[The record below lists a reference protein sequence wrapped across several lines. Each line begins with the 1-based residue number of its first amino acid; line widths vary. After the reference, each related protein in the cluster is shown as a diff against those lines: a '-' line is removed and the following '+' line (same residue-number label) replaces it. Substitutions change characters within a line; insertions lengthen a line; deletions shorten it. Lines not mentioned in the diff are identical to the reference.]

1 MVNDQTARR
10 RELERAGREQLQ
22 RLQLSRLNQ
31 LLEQILPGNQ
41 FYAQKLSG
49 INLPLES
56 LDQLSSLPMTSKQ
69 ELVTGNPDS
78 DHAANL
84 TFPVDQYQ
92 RVHRTSGTRGR
103 PMIVLDTDQDWQ
115 WWLDT
120 WQFVLDV
127 ADVTAADRAL
137 MAFSFGPFIGFWS
150 AHEAVLNRGASSVPA
165 GGMSSEARLEL
176 LEQVDATI
184 VFCTPTYA
192 LRLAEVA
199 RQQGLDLAAGSVSRI
214 VVAGEHGGSLP
225 AVRNRIEAAWGARVI
240 DHAGATEVGPW
251 GYPDS
256 QGKGLHIVE
265 SEFIAEF
272 ISVETGQEAVQGEL
286 SDLVLTTLGR
296 TGSPLVRYQTGD
308 RVRPRWDEEVTNQF
322 VFLEGGVIGRADDML
337 IIRGVNIFPGS
348 VEEILRGFPEVD
360 EYRLVATREGEMDQ
374 LAVEVE
380 DPLGQPGR
388 IADELELQL
397 GLKVAVT
404 AVEAGS
410 LPRSDAKGERFVDQ
424 REDPTR

>member
-1 MVNDQTARR
+1 MAETSFEIRR
-10 RELERAGREQLQ
+10 QFQQLDREALRDHQLQ
-22 RLQLSRLNQ
+22 QLNRLGA
-31 LLEQILPGNQ
+31 EILPGNQ
-41 FYAQKLSG
+41 FYAGKLPSSSF
-49 INLPLES
+49 PLES
-56 LDQLSSLPMTSKQ
+56 LAALVQFPFTCKE
-69 ELVTGNPDS
+69 ELAPDTA
-78 DHAANL
+78 DGMAVNRTYPL
-84 TFPVDQYQ
+84 DRYVRF
-92 RVHRTSGTRGR
+92 HRTSGTQGR
-103 PMIVLDTDQDWQ
+103 PLVVVDTADDWQ
-115 WWLDT
+115 WFVDT
-120 WQFVLDV
+120 WQYVLDV
-127 ADVTAADRAL
+127 AEVTAQDRAL
-137 MAFSFGPFIGFWS
+137 LAFSFGPFIGFWS
-150 AHEAVLNRGASSVPA
+150 AHEAVLKRGASSVPA

-256 QGKGLHIVE
+256 QGKGLYIVE

-296 TGSPLVRYQTGD
+296 SGSPLVRYQTGD
-308 RVRPRWDEEVTNQF
+308 RVRPRWDEEATNQF

-424 REDPTR
+424 RENPAR

>member
-1 MVNDQTARR
+1 M
-10 RELERAGREQLQ
+10 
-22 RLQLSRLNQ
+22 
-31 LLEQILPGNQ
+31 
-41 FYAQKLSG
+41 
-49 INLPLES
+49 
-56 LDQLSSLPMTSKQ
+56 
-69 ELVTGNPDS
+69 
-78 DHAANL
+78 
-84 TFPVDQYQ
+84 
-92 RVHRTSGTRGR
+92 
-103 PMIVLDTDQDWQ
+103 
-115 WWLDT
+115 
-120 WQFVLDV
+120 
-127 ADVTAADRAL
+127 
-137 MAFSFGPFIGFWS
+137 
-150 AHEAVLNRGASSVPA
+150 
-165 GGMSSEARLEL
+165 
-176 LEQVDATI
+176 
-184 VFCTPTYA
+184 
-192 LRLAEVA
+192 
-199 RQQGLDLAAGSVSRI
+199 
-214 VVAGEHGGSLP
+214 
-225 AVRNRIEAAWGARVI
+225 
-240 DHAGATEVGPW
+240 
-251 GYPDS
+251 
-256 QGKGLHIVE
+256 E

-308 RVRPRWDEEVTNQF
+308 RVRPRWDEEATNQF

-410 LPRSDAKGERFVDQ
+410 LPRSDAKGERFIDQ